1 MAESQ
6 TAEKT
11 KKKYKIIY
19 DREGCIG
26 AAACVAVYGR
36 QWTLD
41 DEGKA
46 KYAIEEFDDDELM
59 ENVAAAKSCP
69 VSVISIINQETGEKV
84 V

>member
-1 MAESQ
+1 MAEEQ
-6 TAEKT
+6 TAKK
-11 KKKYKIIY
+11 KKKYKIVY

-26 AAACVAVYGR
+26 AAACVAVYAK
-36 QWTLD
+36 QWSLD

-59 ENVAAAKSCP
+59 ENISAAKSCP
-69 VSVISIINQETGEKV
+69 VNVIHIINQETGEKV